1 MSKLPTPTTWYAEI
15 TPNPA
20 TMKFVANCYL
30 VSNGATLEY
39 KSFEETSNSPLAQK
53 LFTEFPFVTGFFVT
67 TNFITVSKNASAN
80 WEDYTIEL
88 KDFIRQSILDGN
100 EVHNGKEDEKATQ
113 SELNR
118 PDLDETSTIDEK
130 IISVLEEY
138 IKPAVESDGGA
149 IHYKSFD
156 AGVVTV
162 QLKGACSGC
171 PSASLTLK
179 SGIEQVLKKMIP
191 EVSEVVAE
199 EV

>member
-30 VSNGATLEY
+30 VSNGVTLEY
-39 KSFEETSNSPLAQK
+39 KNIEEAKNSPLAQK
-53 LFTEFPFVTGFFVT
+53 LFRAYPFVTGFFVT
-67 TNFITVSKNASAN
+67 TNFITVSKNDSVN

-88 KDFIRQSILDGN
+88 KDFIRQTIIDGN
-100 EVHNGKEDEKATQ
+100 EVHNGNEDTKVTQ
-113 SELNR
+113 ADLNR
-118 PDLDETSTIDEK
+118 SDLDETSTIDEK
-130 IISVLEEY
+130 IIAVLEEY
-138 IKPAVESDGGA
+138 IRPAVESDGGA

-162 QLKGACSGC
+162 ELKGACSGC

-179 SGIEQVLKKMIP
+179 SGIEQILKKMIP